1 MLVPLLDFEVVCD
14 GDAVGVSPILL
25 FCILGL
31 CIGFSSILDLIDG
44 DGKDGSNDNEDL
56 NDHDDGKDF
65 LDTP

>member
-1 MLVPLLDFEVVCD
+1 MLVPWLDLEVVCD

-44 DGKDGSNDNEDL
+44 DGKDGNNDN
-56 NDHDDGKDF
+56 DDGKDF